1 VEPGNLLLFSYLIS
15 SATFKRFI
23 MTLRQRPSLLVV
35 LAGLGAVFTAQAES
49 GLTASAAAG
58 ASASAR
64 LDFRVT
70 VPKVIF
76 VSVGTA
82 SAMAANPTIDR
93 VDFNVPAG
101 DVGSGNPTAASSGT
115 GAYPV
120 VARVVSNEASVSF
133 TANGSLGGLTNG
145 VQSIPWSQIV
155 PVAGGSLP
163 HPAIGDGAAGAPS
176 NLTATGGV
184 VDRSATWNFSYRNSA
199 PLAAGNY
206 GGQVVYT
213 ASLP

>member
-1 VEPGNLLLFSYLIS
+1 
-15 SATFKRFI
+15 
-23 MTLRQRPSLLVV
+23 MTLRQFSRHLVA
-35 LAGLGAVFTAQAES
+35 LTGLGAVLTVQAES
-49 GLTASAAAG
+49 GVAASAAAG

-82 SAMAANPTIDR
+82 SSMAANPAIDR

-101 DVGSGNPTAASSGT
+101 DVGSGNPTSASSGA

-120 VARVVSNEASVSF
+120 VARVVSNEANVSL
-133 TANGSLGGLTNG
+133 TASGSLGGLTNG

-155 PVAGGSLP
+155 PVAGGTLP
-163 HPAIGDGAAGAPS
+163 HPAIGDGTAGVAS
-176 NLTATGGV
+176 NLAASGGV
-184 VDRSATWNFSYRNSA
+184 VDRSSTWTFSYRNTA

-206 GGQVVYT
+206 GGQVTYT

>member
-1 VEPGNLLLFSYLIS
+1 
-15 SATFKRFI
+15 
-23 MTLRQRPSLLVV
+23 MTLRQLSRHWVV
-35 LAGLGAVFTAQAES
+35 LAGLGAVLTAQAES
-49 GLTASAAAG
+49 GITASAAAG

-64 LDFRVT
+64 LDFRVS
-70 VPKVIF
+70 VPKVIY

-82 SAMAANPTIDR
+82 TSMAANPTVDR

-101 DVGSGNPTAASSGT
+101 DVGSGNPTSASSGT
-115 GAYPV
+115 GGYPV
-120 VARVVSNEASVSF
+120 VARVVSNEANVSF

-155 PVAGGSLP
+155 PVAGGTLP
-163 HPAIGDGAAGAPS
+163 HPVIGDGTAGAAS
-176 NLTATGGV
+176 NLTASGGV
-184 VDRSATWNFSYRNSA
+184 VDRSATWNFSYRNTA

-206 GGQVVYT
+206 GGQVTYT